1 MNDRRPKK
9 RPAPISYRPPQGL
22 SADFR
27 ARVQNSGLPVN
38 AFITAAIFG
47 QSAPRS
53 SRRSPLDQKMVAMLL
68 SQAARISSRLE
79 QVVPPGSDTG
89 QTVLL
94 QECRDAL
101 TEIRGCLMQ
110 ALGRDS

>member
-27 ARVQNSGLPVN
+27 ARVQNSGLSVN
-38 AFITAAIFG
+38 AFITAAVFG

-53 SRRSPLDQKMVAMLL
+53 SRNAPLDQKLVAMLL

-79 QVVPPGSDTG
+79 QAVPPNGDSARTA
-89 QTVLL
+89 VLK
-94 QECRDAL
+94 ECRDELA
-101 TEIRGCLMQ
+101 EIRGCLMQ
-110 ALGRDS
+110 ALGRDP